1 MSTVYIHDKS
11 RMNHQLTGLAHPRA
25 RGIGTL
31 DQTAFLQ
38 SQKHWNL
45 ERYDGWTGVEVLFE
59 FDKEKFKNGAPN
71 PSYEVPWLYEE
82 DCIVLDLDNEP
93 LKAFESIP
101 LTISSAVEEALME
114 AIIRYDT
121 RISVRDF
128 WARLS
133 VLVSQAP
140 SWGILITRRPGICG
154 KGPIIQEHTL
164 GQRRNRFRLA
174 NCVTSWGPRRKGCPA
189 IRSYLESLLTPE
201 MKAANTTRGLRK
213 LSKAEQ
219 HEAKKGNAGR
229 HMQNAAGWAKK
240 LRKDGQGGGIPAP
253 KRVRTKEKRDRTP
266 RRRNPRA
273 IRPRPVETPQDPAE
287 AVWDPNLDPQLIDL
301 DGFGPLPGGG
311 AASYANMRTESM
323 LEDQGYGPL
332 PVGGATGDVN
342 MRMDSMLEDQ
352 GYGPLPVGGATGDAN
367 MRTESMLEDEEPNP
381 FQDLIDWS
389 AGERGW
395 RML

>member
-1 MSTVYIHDKS
+1 
-11 RMNHQLTGLAHPRA
+11 MNHQLTGLAHPRA

-59 FDKEKFKNGAPN
+59 FDKVKFKNGTPN

-101 LTISSAVEEALME
+101 LTISSEVEAALME
-114 AIIRYDT
+114 AIIRYDV
-121 RISVRDF
+121 RISVKDF

-133 VLVSQAP
+133 VLVSLAP
-140 SWGILITRRPGICG
+140 FWGILITRRPGICG
-154 KGPIIQEHTL
+154 NGPIIQENAL
-164 GQRRNRFRLA
+164 GQRRNRFRLE
-174 NCVTSWGPRRKGCPA
+174 NCVSSWGPPRKGCPA
-189 IRSYLESLLTPE
+189 IRTYLESLLSPE

-219 HEAKKGNAGR
+219 DEAKKGNAGR
-229 HMQNAAGWAKK
+229 HMQNAAGWALD

-253 KRVRTKEKRDRTP
+253 KLVRTKEKRNRTP
-266 RRRNPRA
+266 RRRNPPA
-273 IRPRPVETPQDPAE
+273 IRPRPVDPPQIPAD

-301 DGFGPLPGGG
+301 DGFGPLHGGG
-311 AASYANMRTESM
+311 ATSYANMGMESL

-332 PVGGATGDVN
+332 PVGGATGN
-342 MRMDSMLEDQ
+342 
-352 GYGPLPVGGATGDAN
+352 PN
-367 MRTESMLEDEEPNP
+367 MRTESMLEDEALNP

-389 AGERGW
+389 AGEEDWGTI
-395 RML
+395 

>member
-1 MSTVYIHDKS
+1 MFTVYIHDKS

-59 FDKEKFKNGAPN
+59 FDKVKFKNGAPN

-101 LTISSAVEEALME
+101 LTISFAVEGALME
-114 AIIRYDT
+114 AIIRYDE
-121 RISVRDF
+121 RISIRDF
-128 WARLS
+128 
-133 VLVSQAP
+133 
-140 SWGILITRRPGICG
+140 RRPGTCG
-154 KGPIIQEHTL
+154 KGPIIEKHAL
-164 GQRRNRFRLA
+164 NERRNRFRLA
-174 NCVTSWGPRRKGCPA
+174 NCVSSWGPPRKGCPA
-189 IRSYLESLLTPE
+189 IRSHLESLLTPE

-219 HEAKKGNAGR
+219 DEAKKGNAGR

-253 KRVRTKEKRDRTP
+253 KRVRTKEKRNQ
-266 RRRNPRA
+266 RRNPRA
-273 IRPRPVETPQDPAE
+273 IRPRPVVTPQIPVE
-287 AVWDPNLDPQLIDL
+287 AVWDPNLDPQLMDL

-311 AASYANMRTESM
+311 ATSHASMQTESM
-323 LEDQGYGPL
+323 MEDQGYGPL
-332 PVGGATGDVN
+332 PVGGATG
-342 MRMDSMLEDQ
+342 
-352 GYGPLPVGGATGDAN
+352 YAN

-381 FQDLIDWS
+381 FPDLIDWS
-389 AGERGW
+389 GEGD
-395 RML
+395 